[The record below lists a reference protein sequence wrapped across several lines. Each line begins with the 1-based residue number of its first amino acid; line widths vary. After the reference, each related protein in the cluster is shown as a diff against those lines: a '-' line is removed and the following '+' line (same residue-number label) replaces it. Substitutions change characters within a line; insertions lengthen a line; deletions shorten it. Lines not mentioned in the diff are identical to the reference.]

1 MKPRGCYRAAVASP
15 DVIVVGA
22 GHNGLICAAYL
33 ARAGLRV
40 QVLER
45 RDIPGGCTATEEM
58 APGVW
63 VNRCQC
69 DHLFLYTTP
78 IPAELELQR
87 YGLENIEADPCHW
100 APSRDGQGLVFWK
113 DVGRTADA
121 IGQRSAKDAR
131 AYLRF
136 VRRWSEIFK
145 WLQPILLGSPTPG
158 AAGRR
163 MLRQPGR
170 TVAGLRNLPTLL
182 RAQSAS
188 VRDVLDATFEDVELK
203 GVLAFFSAAL
213 AGLPP
218 SAPRSAMFCF
228 AIVLHHLAGV
238 RRPRGGSGGLVRA
251 LIAAIEAHGGSV
263 RTGAAVERIRVEAG
277 TVRGVLIQ
285 NGEEIAARSVVAACD
300 PQTTFLRL
308 LDSTTVPTSVRNG
321 IRRLQV
327 ANGFAL
333 KVDYK
338 IDRLPQ
344 WQPHPMTTHEELLRA
359 TTYVSPSINYLEA
372 AYADYA
378 QRRNSR
384 RPALIVS
391 TPTAADP
398 SLVSDGAHLLT
409 VETRYAPYELEPGQS
424 WQEVGERESQR
435 LFEMLEPYAPNL
447 KGAKHLPIVQSP
459 VDLER
464 DLGLPRGNMVHID
477 ASPSQ
482 SLARRPLPGLANYR
496 SPIRGL
502 YLTGAGT
509 HPGGGVW
516 GAPGHNAAH
525 EILRDLGA

>member
-1 MKPRGCYRAAVASP
+1 MCYRGLVASP
-15 DVIVVGA
+15 HVIVIGG

-33 ARAGLRV
+33 ARAGVSV

-78 IPAELELQR
+78 IPAELELRR

-100 APSRDGQGLVFWK
+100 APELDGEGLVFWK
-113 DVGRTADA
+113 DVERTADA
-121 IGQRSAKDAR
+121 IGRRSARDAR

-136 VRRWSEIFK
+136 VRQWSEIFE
-145 WLQPILLGSPTPG
+145 WLQPILLGPPTPT
-158 AAGRR
+158 ATLRR
-163 MLRQPGR
+163 MLRRPGR
-170 TVAGLRNLPTLL
+170 ALAGLRRLPILL
-182 RAQSAS
+182 RPQSAS
-188 VRDVLDATFEDVELK
+188 VRDVLDATFEGEQLK

-213 AGLPP
+213 AGLRP
-218 SAPRSAMFCF
+218 SAPGSAMFCF
-228 AIVLHHLAGV
+228 AIVVHHLAGA

-251 LIAAIEAHGGSV
+251 LVAAIEAHGGSV
-263 RTGAAVERIRVEAG
+263 LTGAAVERIRVESGAL
-277 TVRGVLIQ
+277 RGVLLQ
-285 NGEEIAARSVVAACD
+285 SGEEIAARSVVAACD

-308 LDSTTVPTSVRNG
+308 LEPAAVPTKVRKA
-321 IRRLQV
+321 IEQLQI
-327 ANGFAL
+327 ANGVAL
-333 KVDYK
+333 KIDYK

-344 WQPHPMTTHEELLRA
+344 WPPHPLVTPDQLLRA
-359 TTYVSPSINYLEA
+359 TAYISPSVEYLET

-378 QRRNSR
+378 RRRNSR
-384 RPALIVS
+384 WPALIVS

-398 SLVSDGAHLLT
+398 SLSRDRSHLLT
-409 VETRYAPYELEPGQS
+409 VETRYAPYELEPGHS
-424 WQEVGERESQR
+424 WQELGEGESRR
-435 LFEMLEPYAPNL
+435 LFEMLQLYAPNL
-447 KGAKHLPIVQSP
+447 MGAQRLPIVQSP

-482 SLARRPLPGLANYR
+482 NLARRPLPGLANYR
-496 SPIRGL
+496 TPIRGL

-516 GAPGHNAAH
+516 GAPGHNAAR